1 MYTNADSLMNKR
13 TELDALIE
21 LHKPAVIGIVEVK
34 PKNFR
39 YKIQECE
46 IAINGYDIFHNLDE
60 EGRGI
65 CLYVKH
71 ELKPA
76 LLELDQKGQEC
87 IFTRCN
93 LVEGESLVLGLVYR
107 SPSSSSENNE
117 KLNRTLMDISDTK
130 PTHVA
135 IVGDFN
141 YPEIN
146 WAQERS
152 NASEN
157 HPATKFYKATK
168 DSFLIQH
175 QMQPTRYRDGQNPTL
190 DDLVLTNRED
200 IVHEI
205 NITGALGKS
214 DHVTLLVNLAVSGGS
229 EEKHER
235 PNYHKANYEGMST
248 FFERIEWRK
257 EFEDKNVNLMWTTFK
272 DKVEDAKSKYVPNM
286 FVGGRKKKKW
296 LDKGTLTTVRKKHR
310 LYSRWL
316 ETKSGKD
323 YQDYKKALNKATKQ
337 CRKAKRK
344 MEATVADQAKSNPKS
359 FWSYVKSK
367 TGTRTGIPDLKMN
380 DGKMATT
387 DKEKAD
393 TLNEFFQSVFTHE
406 PLGDLP
412 KPPYFELDSEL
423 SDIDITREDVVKQL
437 KKLNTGK
444 AAGMDGIPPL
454 LLVETADAL
463 ALPISMI
470 FKKSLEEG
478 CIPNDWRKAK
488 VAPIY
493 KNKGSRSSTNNYRPV
508 SLTSVL
514 CKTMETLVRGKM
526 ITHLKDNNLIC
537 DQQHGFT
544 SGRSCVTQL
553 LDTLD
558 CWTEILDRGES
569 VDVVYMDFRK
579 AFDSVPHRRLMKK
592 VEAHGIRGRVYEW
605 TQNFLT
611 NRTQEVTVNGVTSAE
626 AAVTSGI
633 PQGSVLGPLL
643 FIMYI
648 NDLPDHVENE
658 VRIFADDTKI
668 FKEVQRDD
676 KGSLQEDLDRL
687 FDWSRDWLLSFHP
700 EKCCFM
706 RIGQSTV
713 DTSYSM
719 KEMDNKGDIKRHRL
733 AETEAERD
741 LGVTID
747 NKLSFKNH
755 IAQATAKANSRLGV
769 IRRSFDFLTEKTFVQ
784 LYKSMVR
791 PILEYAQ
798 SVWQPQQKMLRQ
810 DLEDVQRR
818 ATKMIA
824 KIKEKPYNERLEAL
838 KLPSLEHRRKRG
850 DMIEVFKYTSG
861 INKTERPA
869 LNLHSGRVTRG
880 HCKKL
885 SKERCLKEIRR
896 KSFPI
901 RVVST
906 WNDLPEHVV
915 TAPTVNAFKNRLDK
929 HWRHL
934 PTMYNPDCYSVDT
947 DMRTIAVH
955 NMTDEQA

>member
-1 MYTNADSLMNKR
+1 
-13 TELDALIE
+13 
-21 LHKPAVIGIVEVK
+21 
-34 PKNFR
+34 
-39 YKIQECE
+39 
-46 IAINGYDIFHNLDE
+46 
-60 EGRGI
+60 
-65 CLYVKH
+65 
-71 ELKPA
+71 
-76 LLELDQKGQEC
+76 
-87 IFTRCN
+87 
-93 LVEGESLVLGLVYR
+93 
-107 SPSSSSENNE
+107 
-117 KLNRTLMDISDTK
+117 
-130 PTHVA
+130 
-135 IVGDFN
+135 
-141 YPEIN
+141 
-146 WAQERS
+146 
-152 NASEN
+152 
-157 HPATKFYKATK
+157 
-168 DSFLIQH
+168 
-175 QMQPTRYRDGQNPTL
+175 
-190 DDLVLTNRED
+190 
-200 IVHEI
+200 
-205 NITGALGKS
+205 
-214 DHVTLLVNLAVSGGS
+214 
-229 EEKHER
+229 
-235 PNYHKANYEGMST
+235 
-248 FFERIEWRK
+248 
-257 EFEDKNVNLMWTTFK
+257 
-272 DKVEDAKSKYVPNM
+272 
-286 FVGGRKKKKW
+286 
-296 LDKGTLTTVRKKHR
+296 
-310 LYSRWL
+310 
-316 ETKSGKD
+316 
-323 YQDYKKALNKATKQ
+323 
-337 CRKAKRK
+337 
-344 MEATVADQAKSNPKS
+344 
-359 FWSYVKSK
+359 
-367 TGTRTGIPDLKMN
+367 
-380 DGKMATT
+380 
-387 DKEKAD
+387 
-393 TLNEFFQSVFTHE
+393 
-406 PLGDLP
+406 
-412 KPPYFELDSEL
+412 
-423 SDIDITREDVVKQL
+423 
-437 KKLNTGK
+437 
-444 AAGMDGIPPL
+444 
-454 LLVETADAL
+454 
-463 ALPISMI
+463 
-470 FKKSLEEG
+470 
-478 CIPNDWRKAK
+478 
-488 VAPIY
+488 
-493 KNKGSRSSTNNYRPV
+493 
-508 SLTSVL
+508 
-514 CKTMETLVRGKM
+514 METLVRGKM

-544 SGRSCVTQL
+544 SRRSCVTQL

-579 AFDSVPHRRLMKK
+579 AFDSVPHRRLMRK
-592 VEAHGIRGRVYEW
+592 VEAHGIRGRVYKW

-676 KGSLQEDLDRL
+676 KDSLQEDLDRL

-706 RIGQSTV
+706 RIGQSKA

-719 KEMDNKGDIKRHRL
+719 KEMDNKGDVKRHRL

-850 DMIEVFKYTSG
+850 DMIEVYKYTSG

-869 LNLHSGRVTRG
+869 LKLHSGRDTRG

-896 KSFPI
+896 RSFPI

-906 WNDLPEHVV
+906 WNDLPEYVV

-929 HWRHL
+929 YWRHL
-934 PTMYNPDCYSVDT
+934 PTMYNPDCYSVNT

-955 NMTDEQA
+955 NTTDEQA